1 MNKKFRSK
9 VLLTLCLTLTLLLPL
24 VFSLTTPAA
33 AKELT
38 DRTSAFVSGEEY
50 VIATSSSITDDQKVK
65 INNCA
70 VLGVPVAKKGSTVLD
85 SLDYAAMPKSN
96 PADKFL
102 WKITDE
108 GNGKYSLYSVSEK
121 KYMKL
126 DNGQIL
132 LTTEKSTVLAVF
144 SGGIVTF
151 KNEQGEFLR
160 FTNVDDSRYQCNSL
174 NAREFK
180 LYSDFEVKL
189 PDEYVETKEP
199 LLSIATFSD
208 MHHEY
213 GIQYWNPPYRK
224 STKTAV
230 DYIKNTLGKV
240 DVLLIG
246 GDITGRRNNS
256 AGNNL
261 TWTGGAD
268 TINNFMKKNYEL
280 FQTATKTGSVMVV
293 TGNHDP
299 EPSVHMKG
307 GYPSANSNDWS
318 SYMKQGAGNFEVSVT
333 YSDLNLSTAGIP
345 TQYQKEVLGYRYT
358 VNGIPFIGINTPF
371 GDRRNVSQT
380 GHNGLYLA
388 QVEWLED
395 QLTAIGKDK
404 TVVVLCHYPVTSIP
418 TIANGG
424 ATKQAVLSNG
434 DAQKKMNSVLAQF
447 PNVIYTYGHIHGDN
461 SRIAQYTTNELVF
474 PSGTSVQQSDNSY
487 KTTGWI
493 SAFMGSLGFYGN
505 SHQNKLSDE
514 ELKVVQFLTM
524 DFYEDHITFRYY
536 NTGSLFAPNGAKE
549 LVSYTIQRDLS
560 DQIDGASSGNGGSG
574 GSGSTNTSGGS
585 GSSTN
590 TGSASTGT
598 VSKTDVTS
606 DSDIQD
612 SGTPS
617 DTVIGSVT
625 DTVTDTTVGTV
636 TDTTATSS
644 DTAGTGAPTTDNAE
658 GESSDSSVLT
668 IALIVGAAVV
678 LAAVVALLLLKG
690 KKKA

>member
-1 MNKKFRSK
+1 MSKRSRSK
-9 VLLTLCLTLTLLLPL
+9 VLLTLCLMLTLLLPL
-24 VFSLTTPAA
+24 LFSQTTPAA
-33 AKELT
+33 TSKLT
-38 DRTSAFVSGEEY
+38 DRTTDFVSGEEY
-50 VIATSSSITDDQKVK
+50 VIATASAITDDQKVK

-70 VLGVPVAKKGSTVLD
+70 VLGVPVAKKGATVPD
-85 SLDYAAMPKSN
+85 SLGYAAMPESN
-96 PADKFL
+96 PDDKFL

-108 GNGKYSLYSVSEK
+108 GNGKYSLYSVSQK

-126 DNGQIL
+126 ENEQIL

-144 SGGIVTF
+144 SGGVVTF
-151 KNEQGEFLR
+151 KNEKGEFLR
-160 FTNVDDSRYQCNSL
+160 FTNVDDSRFQCNSL

-189 PDEYVETKEP
+189 PDEYVETEDP
-199 LLSIATFSD
+199 LMSIATFSD

-256 AGNNL
+256 SGKDL

-371 GDRRNVSQT
+371 GDRRNVGQT
-380 GHNGLYLA
+380 GHNGLYVA

-474 PSGTSVQQSDNSY
+474 PSGTSVQQADNSY

-505 SHQNKLSDE
+505 SHQNALSDA

-549 LVSYTIQRDLS
+549 LVSYTVQRDLS
-560 DQIDGASSGNGGSG
+560 GQLEGSSDNG
-574 GSGSTNTSGGS
+574 GSTNTGGGS
-585 GSSTN
+585 SSTN
-590 TGSASTGT
+590 TGSTGSSSTVT
-598 VSKTDVTS
+598 ASKTDATS

-625 DTVTDTTVGTV
+625 DTVTDNTVGTV

-644 DTAGTGAPTTDNAE
+644 DTAGTGAPTAGNDGNN
-658 GESSDSSVLT
+658 GEEASDSSVLT